1 MGKRTKLQTGIA
13 VFLLSML
20 FHALF
25 LGGTIKVSSAS
36 KEQFAYVTD
45 TGETGKTQN
54 WNEAI
59 SFCRKN
65 GGTITL
71 QRSII
76 FEQSVVGNNANLEE
90 KCILVIPKG
99 VTLTLNN
106 MKFFLDGD
114 IIVKG
119 VLNLRNGGVLEG
131 DGRVLVNSGGVFYK
145 ASYEME
151 KNGDVCLQ
159 GNPIIV
165 GQSLADSV
173 INSSH
178 VMWKASVPGVWTFAC
193 PSLVPEV
200 GTGLFD
206 VTFTPDNS
214 ISYDAATYPVC
225 GQVEVNPTPTPL
237 PTPSPA
243 PTPTPVSIP
252 ISALDSTIEPSLSS
266 NSTLTEQTVEG
277 LETSILAETSSETVS
292 LEDGQQKEKVVVVTK
307 MASVPSTLTK
317 TVKKTFSQKRPVIQK
332 GKRRGKSLQ
341 VAWKK
346 VSGASGYQVSYSY
359 DSSMKKAKMWE
370 GKGCR
375 VTLKKIKK
383 GKPCYV
389 RVRAY
394 KKGKKKR
401 TYTKW
406 SSISKFCR

>member
-1 MGKRTKLQTGIA
+1 
-13 VFLLSML
+13 
-20 FHALF
+20 
-25 LGGTIKVSSAS
+25 
-36 KEQFAYVTD
+36 
-45 TGETGKTQN
+45 
-54 WNEAI
+54 
-59 SFCRKN
+59 
-65 GGTITL
+65 
-71 QRSII
+71 
-76 FEQSVVGNNANLEE
+76 
-90 KCILVIPKG
+90 
-99 VTLTLNN
+99 
-106 MKFFLDGD
+106 
-114 IIVKG
+114 
-119 VLNLRNGGVLEG
+119 
-131 DGRVLVNSGGVFYK
+131 
-145 ASYEME
+145 
-151 KNGDVCLQ
+151 
-159 GNPIIV
+159 
-165 GQSLADSV
+165 
-173 INSSH
+173 
-178 VMWKASVPGVWTFAC
+178 MWKASVPGVWTFAC